1 MLCRRGTA
9 TIRTIDRMTFA
20 AGDVR
25 HGVHSVNSAPWRNEA
40 LIKIGAFGPMSGNAA
55 AQGVEQTAKRWRWS

>member
-1 MLCRRGTA
+1 
-9 TIRTIDRMTFA
+9 MTFA